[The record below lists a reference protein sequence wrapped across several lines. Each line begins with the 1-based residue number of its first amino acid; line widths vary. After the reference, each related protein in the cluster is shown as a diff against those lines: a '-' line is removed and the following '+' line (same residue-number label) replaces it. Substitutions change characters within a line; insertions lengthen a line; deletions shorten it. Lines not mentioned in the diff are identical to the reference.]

1 MSPRRRRVSL
11 SAPGAGTPSREPRR
25 GGRGPRADLGTALG
39 VGHAGRLGASARS
52 TRRVRQAQ
60 PETVIRVLLADDQHI
75 VRRGLHALL
84 DKEPDI
90 KVVGETA
97 DGPRTVAAVA
107 RHRPHVLLLELTMPG
122 LNGLEIAHRV
132 RALAPNTRVVIMA
145 AYPHSGHLWTAL
157 RAGVSGYILKSGK
170 PGDLVR
176 AIHAAAAG
184 RQYFSASLAAAAV
197 EKDVA
202 QAAVMPDLH
211 RLTGREQQVLAMVA
225 AGVSDAEMATSLGIT
240 RRTAD
245 THRTNVM
252 RKLRLHSR
260 ASLVCYALEVG
271 LVRPGQQSS
280 RVDRDRRQSNSGTFR
295 QGNPV

>member
-11 SAPGAGTPSREPRR
+11 SAPGANTPSREPRR
-25 GGRGPRADLGTALG
+25 GGADPRPDLGTALRA
-39 VGHAGRLGASARS
+39 GHTGRLGASARS
-52 TRRVRQAQ
+52 TQRVRRAQ
-60 PETVIRVLLADDQHI
+60 RGTVIRVLLADDQHI

-90 KVVGETA
+90 KVVGEVA
-97 DGPRTVAAVA
+97 DGPRTVTAVA
-107 RHRPHVLLLELTMPG
+107 RYRPHVLLLELMMPG
-122 LNGLEIAHRV
+122 LNGFEIVHRI
-132 RALAPNTRVVIMA
+132 RSLAPRTRVVIMA
-145 AYPHSGHLWTAL
+145 AHPHSGYLWAAL
-157 RAGVSGYILKSGK
+157 RAGVCVYILKGGK

-176 AIHAAAAG
+176 TIRGAAAG

-197 EKDVA
+197 EMGVA
-202 QAAVMPDLH
+202 RAAMMPDLY
-211 RLTGREQQVLAMVA
+211 RNLTRRQQQVLAMVG
-225 AGVSDAEMATSLGIT
+225 AGVSDADVATSLGIT

-271 LVRPGQQSS
+271 LVRPGQT
-280 RVDRDRRQSNSGTFR
+280 GL
-295 QGNPV
+295 